1 MGTSDLVKK
10 RFKKAG
16 KNTKTFFCLSE
27 RTFRRTPLSVCLCVL
42 SQKMSCRRKKKIC
55 REINFT
61 KSFVKMFFWIHF
73 LTSDDDGWI
82 IETFNSFFY
91 TSSHTEK
98 HTIVFSQYYYYIPNL
113 SLFSLWHWNWNRN
126 FMQRWSDNCQYFK
139 FLFTYRSTNC
149 FDDRIFFMPY
159 TKPRKESIKKLQ
171 EEKINFTKKN

>member
-1 MGTSDLVKK
+1 M
-10 RFKKAG
+10 
-16 KNTKTFFCLSE
+16 KT
-27 RTFRRTPLSVCLCVL
+27 
-42 SQKMSCRRKKKIC
+42 
-55 REINFT
+55 
-61 KSFVKMFFWIHF
+61 FFWIHF

-139 FLFTYRSTNC
+139 FLFNYRSTNC

-171 EEKINFTKKN
+171 EEKINFTKKNKVWLAKTLDAYGLRGALLFLVWFYGIFASI